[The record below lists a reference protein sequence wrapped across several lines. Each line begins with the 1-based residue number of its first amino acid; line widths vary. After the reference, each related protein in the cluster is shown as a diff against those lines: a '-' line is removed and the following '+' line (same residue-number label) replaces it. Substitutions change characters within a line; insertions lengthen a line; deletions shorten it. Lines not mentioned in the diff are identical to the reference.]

1 MLPEV
6 LLPATTALGT
16 ISPNGREEGLRCGAN
31 VVMPNLSPPD
41 ERSKYNL
48 YDGKAAFGAEAAE
61 GLAALERELN
71 EIGRHISWS
80 RGDYQE

>member
-1 MLPEV
+1 MWRPISLSSRSSAANPSAASA
-6 LLPATTALGT
+6 PKAAL
-16 ISPNGREEGLRCGAN
+16 
-31 VVMPNLSPPD
+31 PPD